1 MPFHFSMQ
9 KVLDYREQLEEEAKV
24 RLAKAEQQRN
34 ELRSRLEIIRKD
46 LMEQEERLYTRP
58 PSSAGERWL
67 LEHFVKGLKADMA
80 ATAVQLRAAESMVE
94 ESRRILAQ
102 RAMDRKI
109 LDKLKERQKQH
120 YMHDERMKE
129 QRFNDEIATLRYKA
143 PTF

>member
-46 LMEQEERLYTRP
+46 LLEQEERLYTHP
-58 PSSAGERWL
+58 PNNAGERWL

-80 ATAVQLRAAESMVE
+80 ATAV
-94 ESRRILAQ
+94 
-102 RAMDRKI
+102 
-109 LDKLKERQKQH
+109 
-120 YMHDERMKE
+120 
-129 QRFNDEIATLRYKA
+129 
-143 PTF
+143 

>member
-46 LMEQEERLYTRP
+46 LLEQEERLYTHP
-58 PSSAGERWL
+58 PNNAGERWL
-67 LEHFVKGLKADMA
+67 LEHFVRGLKADMA
-80 ATAVQLRAAESMVE
+80 ATAVQLRAAENMVE

>member
-1 MPFHFSMQ
+1 MPFRFSMQ

-34 ELRSRLEIIRKD
+34 ETRERLDIIRRD

-58 PSSAGERWL
+58 PSGAGERWL
-67 LEHFVKGLKADMA
+67 LEHFVQGLKADMA
-80 ATAVQLRAAESMVE
+80 ATAVQLRAAEGMVE
-94 ESRRILAQ
+94 ESRRILAT
-102 RAMDRKI
+102 RAMDRKV
-109 LDKLKERQKQH
+109 LDKLRDRQKEL
-120 YMHDERMKE
+120 YMHDERIKE

>member
-1 MPFHFSMQ
+1 MPFRFSMQ

-34 ELRSRLEIIRKD
+34 ETRERLDIIRRD

-58 PSSAGERWL
+58 PSGAGERWL
-67 LEHFVKGLKADMA
+67 LEHFVRGLKADMA

-94 ESRRILAQ
+94 ESRKILAT

-109 LDKLKERQKQH
+109 LDKLKERQKEL

>member
-1 MPFHFSMQ
+1 MPFRFSMQ

-24 RLAKAEQQRN
+24 RLARAEQQRN

-46 LMEQEERLYTRP
+46 LMEQEERLYARP
-58 PSSAGERWL
+58 PSNAGERWL
-67 LEHFVKGLKADMA
+67 LEHFVRGLKADMA
-80 ATAVQLRAAESMVE
+80 ATAVQLRTAENMVE

>member
-34 ELRSRLEIIRKD
+34 ELL
-46 LMEQEERLYTRP
+46 EQEERLYTHP
-58 PSSAGERWL
+58 PSNAGERWL

-80 ATAVQLRAAESMVE
+80 ATAVQLRAAENMVE